1 MSVAPDS
8 VTPPDSPNL
17 SGLSHG
23 DRIRHG
29 HARQRQLAH
38 PPPGRAPYGYR
49 RGQDRYTIDRQAAPV
64 VRAFFER
71 FSLYGSLSDVVRFL
85 ERQYGKR
92 ISTTTARRWL
102 ENPVYRGDLRYKR
115 ENGKDE
121 VVRNTHAP
129 LISREEAAQIDRRL
143 GRNKNL
149 PPRTASASRSLAGL
163 VTCALCQGRF
173 RITSARPYKGK
184 KGSKRPRNQRTEPC
198 PLTIESDYTYLYPS
212 GCPEQPK
219 CGSLKYADV
228 LTATIQ
234 QISEDLTREL
244 DRITANSL
252 VIPAAIRAGLQAE
265 VDRRQCIIDQLPQ
278 LEANGIL
285 DAETVALR
293 SYNLRVEIADLE
305 QQNQQLP
312 PVNLRETLATLSL
325 PQFWYDLSEV
335 ERQFYLR
342 EFVRGIAIHR
352 EGDRWWLTLAF
363 AFGTAAPAASPSDR
377 PSQGLTTP
385 IGPSGS
391 ARSCN
396 ETDCDSTQGG
406 T

>member
-1 MSVAPDS
+1 
-8 VTPPDSPNL
+8 
-17 SGLSHG
+17 
-23 DRIRHG
+23 
-29 HARQRQLAH
+29 
-38 PPPGRAPYGYR
+38 APYGYR

-102 ENPVYRGDLRYKR
+102 ANPVYRGDLRYKR
-115 ENGKDE
+115 DNGKDE
-121 VVRNTHAP
+121 VIRNTHAP

-143 GRNKNL
+143 GRNKHL
-149 PPRTASASRSLAGL
+149 PPRTVSASRSLAGL
-163 VTCALCQGRF
+163 VTCAACQGRF
-173 RITSARPYKGK
+173 RITSARPYKTK
-184 KGSKRPRNQRTEPC
+184 TDRRAAREPRTEPC
-198 PLTIESDYTYLYPS
+198 PHTIEADYTYLYPS
-212 GCPEQPK
+212 NCPQQPQ

-244 DRITANSL
+244 ERMAVNGL
-252 VIPAAIRAGLQAE
+252 VNPSVLRTGLQAE
-265 VDRRQCIIDQLPQ
+265 VDRRQRILEQLPR
-278 LEANGIL
+278 LETEGIL

-293 SYNLRVEIADLE
+293 SYNLRVEMADLE

-335 ERQFYLR
+335 ERRFYLR
-342 EFVRGIAIHR
+342 EFVRGIVIHR
-352 EGDRWWLTLAF
+352 KDDRWWLTLSF
-363 AFGTAAPAASPSDR
+363 AFGAPPTSTSWPQRNSPAISQLPEAASSPE
-377 PSQGLTTP
+377 LTQN
-385 IGPSGS
+385 SE
-391 ARSCN
+391 C
-396 ETDCDSTQGG
+396 
-406 T
+406 